1 MCFYTIGVHQPRK
14 KLLATVTWKC
24 GSSHPEA
31 HSCELQRIKK
41 NLDHVKDIGKKR
53 GVKGHVWER
62 EIWFAIPFI
71 IFHLSYRLGS
81 HPSKWNMLMRETEM
95 RGSKGYRRKEWLVKW
110 KEENGRGSGR
120 KGERGR
126 ERKEVLWQPNEERGW
141 EPDSIPQQ
149 INAACWRPQQQ
160 RQQPWMQKR
169 SLQSIRRA
177 ASPPPVTEWWK
188 AAPVTALPSLLSLSL
203 SLTSL
208 APRQASCYSEFVN
221 TRLHRVHLWA

>member
-1 MCFYTIGVHQPRK
+1 
-14 KLLATVTWKC
+14 
-24 GSSHPEA
+24 
-31 HSCELQRIKK
+31 
-41 NLDHVKDIGKKR
+41 
-53 GVKGHVWER
+53 
-62 EIWFAIPFI
+62 
-71 IFHLSYRLGS
+71 
-81 HPSKWNMLMRETEM
+81 MRETEM
-95 RGSKGYRRKEWLVKW
+95 GGSKGYRGKEWLVKW

-149 INAACWRPQQQ
+149 INAACWRPQRQ

-203 SLTSL
+203 SPSL
-208 APRQASCYSEFVN
+208 SLPLLPDKLPATLNLSTQGYTECTCELSMIQKEKFSQSWEKWHQTCISHIDCCLLVLGNEFLHHSQA
-221 TRLHRVHLWA
+221 